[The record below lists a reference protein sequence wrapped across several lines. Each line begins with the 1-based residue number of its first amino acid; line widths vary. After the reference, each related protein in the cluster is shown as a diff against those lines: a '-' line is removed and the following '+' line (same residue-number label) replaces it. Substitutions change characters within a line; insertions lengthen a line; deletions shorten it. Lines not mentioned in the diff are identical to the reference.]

1 MTDQPMRV
9 AISGSTGL
17 IGGALRDR
25 LQAAGHDT
33 VAIVRRRAQVG
44 DGDVYWSRDEGVVD
58 TEALARVDAVVH
70 LAGEPIGAKRW
81 TPEQKREI
89 KASRVEGT
97 ALLADAMAELGADG
111 PQVLVQGSAV
121 GYYGSR
127 GDERL
132 PEDAASGDDFLADV
146 TVAWEAA
153 AAPAVAAGI
162 RVAYARTGVVLAEH
176 GDLIEKVE
184 LPFKLGVG
192 GVIGDGSQWVPWISL
207 TDEVR
212 ALHFLLTH
220 DISGPVNL
228 VAPNSVTNRQLT
240 KAIGEVLNR
249 PTVIPT
255 PTFGIR
261 LLYGEMG
268 VTLATASQRVVPE
281 VLTEAGF
288 EWQETD
294 VRTPLRQAFA

>member
-1 MTDQPMRV
+1 MSDQPMRV

-17 IGGALRDR
+17 IGGALRSHLED
-25 LQAAGHDT
+25 AGHGT
-33 VAIVRRRAQVG
+33 VAIVRHREQVR
-44 DGDVYWSRDEGVVD
+44 DGDVYWSSAEGVVD
-58 TEALARVDAVVH
+58 TEALAAVDAVVH
-70 LAGEPIGAKRW
+70 LAGEPIGAARW
-81 TPEQKREI
+81 TPEQKQRI
-89 KASRVEGT
+89 RDSRVEGT
-97 ALLADAMAELGADG
+97 ALLAGAMAELGDDG

-127 GDERL
+127 GDEPL
-132 PEDAASGDDFLADV
+132 PEDAAPGDDFLADV

-153 AAPAVAAGI
+153 AAPAEAAGI
-162 RVAYARTGVVLAEH
+162 RVAYARTGVVLAEE

-207 TDEVR
+207 DDEVR
-212 ALHFLLTH
+212 ALHFLVTN

-228 VAPNSVTNRQLT
+228 VAPDSVTNRQLT
-240 KAIGEVLNR
+240 EAIGEVLHR

-255 PTFGIR
+255 PTFAIR

-281 VLTEAGF
+281 VLAEAGF
-288 EWQETD
+288 EWKDTD
-294 VRTPLRQAFA
+294 VRTPLREAFA

>member
-1 MTDQPMRV
+1 MSDQPMRV

-17 IGGALRDR
+17 IGGALRDH
-25 LQAAGHDT
+25 LEAAGHEV
-33 VAIVRRRAQVG
+33 VAIVRRREQVTP
-44 DGDVYWSRDEGVVD
+44 GDVYWSAAEGVVD
-58 TEALARVDAVVH
+58 SEALARVDAVVH

-81 TPEQKREI
+81 TDEQKQRILE
-89 KASRVEGT
+89 SRVQGT
-97 ALLADAMAELGADG
+97 ALLAGAMADLGDEG

-121 GYYGSR
+121 GFYGSR

-132 PEDAASGDDFLADV
+132 DETATRGDDFLSDV

-153 AAPAVAAGI
+153 AAPAEAAGI

-212 ALHFLLTH
+212 ALHFLLTN
-220 DISGPVNL
+220 DVSGPVNL

-268 VTLATASQRVVPE
+268 VTLATASQRVVPD

-288 EWQETD
+288 TWEDTD
-294 VRTPLRQAFA
+294 VRSPLREALA

>member
-1 MTDQPMRV
+1 MSDQPMRV
-9 AISGSTGL
+9 AISGATGL
-17 IGGALRDR
+17 IGAALREH
-25 LQAAGHDT
+25 LEAEGHDV
-33 VAIVRRRAQVG
+33 VAIVRRREQAIG
-44 DGDVYWSRDEGVVD
+44 GNVYWSAAAGEVDE
-58 TEALARVDAVVH
+58 EALAAVDAVVH

-81 TPEQKREI
+81 TPEQKQRI
-89 KASRVEGT
+89 RDSRVEGT
-97 ALLADAMAELGADG
+97 ALLAGAMAELGEDG

-121 GYYGSR
+121 GFYGSR

-132 PEDAASGDDFLADV
+132 GEDAVAGDDFLADV

-153 AAPAVAAGI
+153 AAPAEAAGI

-212 ALHFLLTH
+212 ALHFLLTR
-220 DISGPVNL
+220 DVSGPVNL

-268 VTLATASQRVVPE
+268 VTLATASQRVVPD

-288 EWQETD
+288 EWRDTD
-294 VRTPLRQAFA
+294 VRAPLREAFA